1 MDGVFSPQP
10 DLQVPEGNSGNS
22 GDSIYNCNYVYCPP
36 DFPFGLHQ
44 STDVLTEYLLK
55 DKNIL
60 TILVRK
66 KGGWT
71 MKKYLLLR
79 TALVL
84 FLLFILTLSHFS
96 LSEAASLE
104 QAIIGKWS
112 QDKNGGII
120 EYLEDGTLLYADGT
134 TGTWKVLSDGRLKIE
149 LVVPFLGRMVEIF
162 KVSIQGDKLTTID
175 RKGRVDVFQ
184 KIK

>member
-1 MDGVFSPQP
+1 
-10 DLQVPEGNSGNS
+10 
-22 GDSIYNCNYVYCPP
+22 
-36 DFPFGLHQ
+36 
-44 STDVLTEYLLK
+44 
-55 DKNIL
+55 
-60 TILVRK
+60 
-66 KGGWT
+66 